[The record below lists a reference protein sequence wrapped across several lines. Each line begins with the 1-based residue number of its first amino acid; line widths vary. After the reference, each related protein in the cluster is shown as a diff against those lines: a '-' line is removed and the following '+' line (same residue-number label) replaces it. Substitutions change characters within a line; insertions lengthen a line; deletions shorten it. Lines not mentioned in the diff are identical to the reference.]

1 MSFKFEATNLI
12 KIPQS
17 RKARQSLE
25 SEITALAPG
34 RWVYRPWTADDSHK
48 ARSLR
53 AARIPKK
60 LFFPKNC
67 FICRN
72 KSYLCKKIPYI

>member
-25 SEITALAPG
+25 SEIRAVAPG
-34 RWVYRPWTADDSHK
+34 RWVYRPFTADDSHK
-48 ARSLR
+48 ARRLR

-60 LFFPKNC
+60 TLFPKKL
-67 FICRN
+67 F
-72 KSYLCKKIPYI
+72 YLQK